1 MKMKQL
7 ANGLLVPDDD
17 NAMKDSIDKFDPISP
32 EELRENMILP
42 INAALAKGIPPDQ
55 PAAIPVEAVARLCRT
70 IMMMANTL
78 TMTEQTLF
86 SIINDETIPE
96 DVRKKIKSILGPQVE
111 KSNLF
116 DDDTGEQNA
125 N

>member
-7 ANGLLVPDDD
+7 ANGLWVPDDN
-17 NAMKDSIDKFDPISP
+17 NAMKDSIDKFDPITP
-32 EELRENMILP
+32 DELRENMILP
-42 INAALAKGIPPDQ
+42 INAALAKGVPPDQ

-78 TMTEQTLF
+78 TLTEQTLF
-86 SIINDETIPE
+86 SLVNDETIPQ
-96 DVRKKIKSILGPQVE
+96 DVRTRFQSILGPQVE

-116 DDDTGEQNA
+116 DDATGEKDGE
-125 N
+125 